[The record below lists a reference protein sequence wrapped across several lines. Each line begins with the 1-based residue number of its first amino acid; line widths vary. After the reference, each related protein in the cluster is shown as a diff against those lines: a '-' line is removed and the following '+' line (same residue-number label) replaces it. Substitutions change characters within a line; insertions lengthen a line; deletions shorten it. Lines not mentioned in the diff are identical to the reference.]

1 MKHFLKLTILLMWMG
16 GAAFAQKKKNN
27 TEPSGEKTALLNP
40 EVLEGLKFRNIGPAF
55 TSGRIADFAVRAEKP
70 SEYYVAVASGGVWK
84 TVNSGT
90 TWQPVF
96 DSQGSYSI
104 GCVTLDPNNHH
115 VIWAGTGENNNQRSV
130 AYGDGVYKSVD
141 DGKSWENMGLKSSEH
156 ISKIIVDPNNSN
168 TVYVAAYGPLW
179 SAGGDRGVYKST
191 DGGKTWKAVLQ
202 ISEHTGIADLVMDP
216 RDPEVLYAA
225 AHQRRRHVFTYISGG
240 PESAIYKSVDGGE
253 TWTKQSKG
261 LPADADL
268 GRIGLAIS
276 PVNPDYVFAIVEAA
290 DDKGGFF
297 RSVNRGESWE
307 KLSDYTSSGNYYV
320 EIFCDPVNINR
331 VYSMDTW
338 FHISDDGGK
347 TFKQLNEKWKHVDN
361 HAFWV
366 DPQNTD
372 YYLAG
377 CDGGIYESYDAG
389 DNWHFKSNLPVAQF
403 YKVSTD
409 NAEPFYNVFG
419 GTQDNYSMGG
429 PSRTINSNGIVN
441 ADWFV
446 TLGGDGFETQVD
458 PTDPNVIY
466 SQYQYGNL
474 HRYDKAS
481 GEIIDIKPMER
492 KDDEPYR
499 WNWDA
504 PLLISPHAHTRLY
517 FAANRLFK
525 SDDRGNSWEVISPDL
540 TRQIDR
546 DKLPVMGKVWGV
558 DAVAKNQSTT
568 IYGNIVAL
576 TESPKKEGLLYVGT
590 DDGLVQ
596 VSEDDGQSWRKQSN
610 FPGVPDM
617 TYVNM
622 LLASQHDENII
633 YGAFNNHKNGDFKP
647 YLLKSNDKGK
657 TWGSIASNL
666 PERGSVYSIAED
678 HVNANLLFA
687 GTEFGVFFTVD
698 GGKTWTQLKGGLPT
712 IAIRDMEIQKREND
726 LVLASFGR
734 GFYILD
740 DYSPLRK
747 ISETSLEKEAE
758 IYPVK
763 DSWMFIEAT
772 PLGLRGKAFMGESY
786 YSADNPPVGA
796 VFTFY
801 IKDEIKTLKEQR
813 KEREKEMEKK
823 GEQPPYPTLEELR
836 KEDDEEKPYLL
847 FTVKDEKGAVVN
859 RVRQDPKKGVN
870 RVAWN
875 FRYPSVS
882 PAVLKKS
889 EASIFGSEDQGPLAL
904 PGKYTVSLSKVVDGE
919 ITELAGP
926 EPFECKALG
935 LASLPASDKAT
946 VLAFQ
951 NEISD
956 LRRVVLG
963 TNNYVRELSA
973 KLDLMDV
980 AAKGSTVVQESILT
994 DIRKVKMAIAEI
1006 NRSLRGDG
1014 SLASRSYPTSP
1025 SVIDRIE
1032 SVVYGLWESSSTPTE
1047 TMRQSLKIAEDQ
1059 FGELYDRIKNISETD
1074 IAALEA
1080 KLEEAGAP
1088 YTPGRLQE
1096 RR

>member
-1032 SVVYGLWESSSTPTE
+1032 SVVYGLWESSSAPTE
-1047 TMRQSLKIAEDQ
+1047 TMRQSLKIAGDQ
-1059 FGELYDRIKNISETD
+1059 FGELYVTIKNISEAN
-1074 IAALEA
+1074 IAALES

-1088 YTPGRLQE
+1088 YTPGRLPE